1 MENKK
6 TGIIPKLIIS
16 GSTLLIAG
24 GVFANRDEIKQ
35 IFPETKTDKNTE
47 NTDGKYTNPTTE
59 QTAEKL
65 IITANTNPNTDG
77 DGKDLEKLSDGG
89 KPSVTFDKNG
99 KIETNTNPHLSTND
113 VTNFNQIPV
122 NHAILPLVRK
132 YIIEIANDTKIH
144 PTNKLKLERD
154 AILLAHTMYNTEIK
168 RVAVSDFQGRYGEY
182 KENFEDFTSDSQSL
196 TQAWKSITTLADK
209 VANPKK
215 VETTDDEEFDFSEIL
230 EEKDNE
236 IKKKKEINAE
246 KDEKIEALE
255 YKKGL
260 IKNGMLEKEADQKM
274 REKYPN
280 VKFNNNWS
288 SKTNAPSVNYE
299 NLSFFK

>member
-24 GVFANRDEIKQ
+24 GVFANRDEIKK
-35 IFPETKTDKNTE
+35 IFPDE
-47 NTDGKYTNPTTE
+47 NKDENIENIEGTNQTTT
-59 QTAEKL
+59 QTAEKI
-65 IITANTNPNTDG
+65 IITANTKPNTDG
-77 DGKDLEKLSDGG
+77 DGKDPEILSDGG

-113 VTNFNQIPV
+113 VKNFNQIPV

-196 TQAWKSITTLADK
+196 TQAWKSITNLADK
-209 VANPKK
+209 VANPKATT
-215 VETTDDEEFDFSEIL
+215 ETDDFDPFASNSEDDLAESEEML
-230 EEKDNE
+230 K
-236 IKKKKEINAE
+236 NAKAE
-246 KDEKIEALE
+246 LQKSIAD
-255 YKKGL
+255 
-260 IKNGMLEKEADQKM
+260 KNAT
-274 REKYPN
+274 REKVIANAKQY
-280 VKFNNNWS
+280 VKAGGNPADLHKWEETCKMLNI
-288 SKTNAPSVNYE
+288 TPDD
-299 NLSFFK
+299 LD